1 MVAAGSVERWG
12 WLIEFPNKGEP
23 KTRSVISFPFPRF
36 YWGPN
41 GGSYHLFKEIIP
53 FPSECLSWH
62 MLASLASKNYI
73 ICNIYMIII
82 HNTMLGGESPYFY
95 CPLYNRILHIF

>member
-36 YWGPN
+36 SWGPN
-41 GGSYHLFKEIIP
+41 GGS
-53 FPSECLSWH
+53 
-62 MLASLASKNYI
+62 
-73 ICNIYMIII
+73 
-82 HNTMLGGESPYFY
+82 
-95 CPLYNRILHIF
+95 